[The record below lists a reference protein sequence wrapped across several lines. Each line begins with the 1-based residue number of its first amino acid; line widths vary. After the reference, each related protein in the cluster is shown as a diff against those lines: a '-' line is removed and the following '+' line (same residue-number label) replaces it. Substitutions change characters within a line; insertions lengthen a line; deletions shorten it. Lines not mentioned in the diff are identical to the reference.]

1 MHTGNPPSLTS
12 STMETE
18 LKLLLAPGHVKALIR
33 HPLLA
38 RHALAAPRTK
48 DQTGVYF
55 DTPGN
60 DLRRNDAGL
69 RVRRTGGEYIQT
81 LKAGGGVQGGLHQRN
96 EWESQVAG
104 EQPDLA
110 ALREMVPADAKWARR
125 VFTSELAQQ
134 IRPIFATRIK
144 RMLWDLK
151 LPDGSEVE
159 FVLDR
164 GTVEHG
170 DLKTRVCEIELELKA
185 GSPLALFDF
194 ALQLMQ
200 DIPLRVGIQSKAQR
214 GYALYH
220 QAAGG
225 APASNATKA
234 AALALSKKMS
244 VEQAFSAIVG
254 NCVEQIQ
261 ANDIA
266 DGDAGDVERL
276 HQMRV
281 GLRRLRSAFTLF
293 GEVIALPDAL
303 AGEFEWLSRHIGAAR
318 DWDVLAG
325 ATLASVPAADLDAP
339 GLAAV
344 KKAAHKQA
352 RALHQAAAEVVASPR
367 YTALALHLSRWML
380 AAQWREAMT
389 GEQLAALEQP
399 LSRFARQMLRHDEKR
414 MKKRGSKMKDDP
426 RSRHRARIAAKR
438 MRYDTEFFQALY
450 REKNSKP
457 YLKALS
463 RLQDQLGLLNDI
475 SVANRL
481 LDELQARHP
490 ALAAGIGYARGFLAA
505 QVSDGEE
512 KVRRLWKKWKAQQLP
527 Q

>member
-1 MHTGNPPSLTS
+1 
-12 STMETE
+12 METE
-18 LKLLLAPGHVKALIR
+18 LKLLLAPGHVKALIK

-38 RHALAAPRTK
+38 RHASAAPRTK

-69 RVRRTGGEYIQT
+69 RVRRTGDEYIQT

-110 ALREMVPADAKWARR
+110 ALREMVPANAKWARK
-125 VFTSELAQQ
+125 VLTPGVAEQ

-144 RMLWDLK
+144 RMLWDLA
-151 LPDGSEVE
+151 LPDGAEVE

-170 DLKTRVCEIELELKA
+170 DLKTKVCEIELELKS
-185 GSPLALFDF
+185 GNPLALFDF
-194 ALQLMQ
+194 ALALMQ
-200 DIPLRVGIQSKAQR
+200 DIPLRIGIQSKAQR
-214 GYALYH
+214 GYTLYH
-220 QAAGG
+220 RAAGS
-225 APASNATKA
+225 APASSAARA

-244 VEQAFSAIVG
+244 VEQAFITIVG

-266 DGDAGDVERL
+266 DGDTQDVERL

-293 GEVIALPDAL
+293 REVIALPDGL
-303 AGEFEWLSRHIGAAR
+303 ADEFEWLSTHIGAAR

-325 ATLASVPAADLDAP
+325 ATLASVPSGQADATSLDAVRDAAYRQARTMHK
-339 GLAAV
+339 AAV
-344 KKAAHKQA
+344 Q
-352 RALHQAAAEVVASPR
+352 VVASPR

-380 AAQWREAMT
+380 AAQWRETMT
-389 GEQLAALEQP
+389 VEQLAALAQP
-399 LSRFARQMLRHDEKR
+399 LSRFAREMLRHDEKR
-414 MKKRGSKMKDDP
+414 MKKRGSKMEDDP
-426 RSRHRARIAAKR
+426 RSRHRARIAAKK

-475 SVANRL
+475 TVANNL
-481 LDELQARHP
+481 LDELQAKHP
-490 ALAAGIGYARGFLAA
+490 ALASGIGYARGFLAA
-505 QVSDGEE
+505 QVGDGEE
-512 KVRRLWKKWKAQQLP
+512 KIRRLWKKWKAQQLP